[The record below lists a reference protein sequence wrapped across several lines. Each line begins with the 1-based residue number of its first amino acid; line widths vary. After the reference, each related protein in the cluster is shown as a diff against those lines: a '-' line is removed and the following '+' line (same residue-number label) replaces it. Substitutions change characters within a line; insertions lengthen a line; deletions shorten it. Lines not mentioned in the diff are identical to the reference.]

1 MKDGKVMTTSPIVKV
16 AIIGIFVMILVA
28 LGSAFVSLF
37 RRRQGD
43 DGKSTVQALTVR
55 VGLSIGLVVTIIVL
69 NALGIISP
77 N

>member
-1 MKDGKVMTTSPIVKV
+1 MTTSPVVKSV
-16 AIIGIFVMILVA
+16 IIAIFIMILIA

-37 RRRQGD
+37 RRRGGD
-43 DGKSTVQALTVR
+43 DGKATVKALTVR
-55 VGLSIGLVVTIIVL
+55 VGLSIGLVVTIIIL

>member
-1 MKDGKVMTTSPIVKV
+1 MTTSPLVKAV
-16 AIIGIFVMILVA
+16 IIGMFVMILVA
-28 LGSAFVSLF
+28 LGTAFVSLF

-43 DGKSTVQALTVR
+43 HGKATVQALTIR
-55 VGLSIGLVVTIIVL
+55 VGLSIALVLVIIIL

>member
-1 MKDGKVMTTSPIVKV
+1 MTTSPIVK
-16 AIIGIFVMILVA
+16 AAMIGIFIMILVA
-28 LGSAFVSLF
+28 LGTAFISLF
-37 RRRQGD
+37 RRRKDD
-43 DGKSTVQALTVR
+43 DGRTTVKALTVR